1 MDYCLG
7 DGAGGADLWSAD
19 PTVDVDG
26 DGMLDAFALDLDGDG
41 LPDDALADLDGPP
54 FDGVA
59 DHAVHDRDGPAPAYF
74 TDDGS
79 GTWAVAV
86 DRAGQLR
93 WFGLDGVE
101 ASPAHGGGPMVDF
114 DGDGLADDRLLDADA
129 DGLADRV
136 LTEGTA
142 YADRDGDGSWD
153 VRLTDADGDG
163 HADSAADLT

>member
-7 DGAGGADLWSAD
+7 DGAGGAEIWSAD

-26 DGMLDAFALDLDGDG
+26 DGVFDAFALDLDGDG
-41 LPDDALADLDGPP
+41 LPDDALADLDASGL
-54 FDGVA
+54 A
-59 DHAVHDRDGPAPAYF
+59 DHAVHNRDGPAPGYF

-101 ASPAHGGGPMVDF
+101 ATGGPMVDF
-114 DGDGLADDRLLDADA
+114 DGDGLTDDRLLAVDA

-136 LTEGTA
+136 LGHHDGRGAA

-153 VRLTDADGDG
+153 VQLTDADSDG
-163 HADSAADLT
+163 AADSVTDLS